1 MDIAKL
7 HLHWGERRYKG
18 KTYRSYSLAR
28 AYRDKGKSR
37 KEIVLKLGKLTESEV
52 QRWQDALQAAK
63 HPQAFLTTLEQLV
76 VTQRYAYLD
85 VAVVNAIWD
94 ALNLNSAFPHT
105 GKRRLALASIARI
118 LTLNRCIDPAAK
130 SKTPDWF
137 QRTALPWLLQ
147 IPVEQV
153 NASRIFRELVAIEHH
168 KEALCQH
175 LFSHL
180 CRTYPDAMGTVFY
193 DLSSTTFSGSRCLL
207 MKWGYCKEGYHNHVV
222 LALVVNRFGLPFYW
236 EVLPGKTSDVTTIAW
251 LLERLNQRFQGL
263 KVTLTFDR
271 GMVSDSN
278 LRLLE
283 EAEMKYI
290 SAMDKDQ
297 IEGLTGIDFRTFSHL
312 DPKQIEQQV
321 QNLPEF
327 TKLTAAIYYREAGMS
342 GARRYI
348 LCFSPPLF
356 KEQRRAR
363 TEAVIAFQR
372 VVQELNA
379 ELRTAQKSRQ
389 HDATL
394 KKVRQHLQKA
404 KLKDVVQVTLQPLQI
419 PVNTANTTRLV
430 RTWQATV
437 DVDNSAMRHAG
448 RLDGFWLLV
457 TNHTEHDDE
466 YWPAQELIPPYQEK
480 TVIEAAFRDIKSFIE
495 IRPVYVWTEAH
506 VKAHYT
512 LCVLAYL
519 INRILSLRLH
529 HNSGTEITEHIVSHE
544 RLYHELSACQI
555 DCIEVKNVQLSTY
568 NMTRP
573 NQIQQEL
580 LERIELP
587 HLLHQEVFGS
597 VIERANNTMSSNK
610 KTENDCIPGV

>member
-37 KEIVLKLGKLTESEV
+37 KEIVLKLGKLTESEL
-52 QRWQDALQAAK
+52 QRWRDILQAAK

-85 VAVVNAIWD
+85 VAAVNAIWD

-105 GKRRLALASIARI
+105 GKRRLALGLIARI
-118 LTLNRCIDPAAK
+118 LTLNRCIDPVAK

-137 QRTALPWLLQ
+137 RRTALPWLLQ
-147 IPVEQV
+147 IPVERV
-153 NASRIFRELVAIEHH
+153 NASRIFRELVAIEQH

-175 LFSHL
+175 LFSYFW
-180 CRTYPDAMGTVFY
+180 RRYPDAMRTVFY
-193 DLSSTTFSGSRCLL
+193 DLSSTTFSGSHCLL

-222 LALVVNRFGLPFYW
+222 LALVVNRLGLPFYW
-236 EVLPGKTSDVTTIAW
+236 EVLPGKTPDVTTITW
-251 LLERLNQRFQGL
+251 LLERLKQRFQDL
-263 KVTLTFDR
+263 KVTLTVDR
-271 GMVSDSN
+271 GMVSDNN

-283 EAEMKYI
+283 EAEIKYI

-297 IEGLTGIDFRTFSHL
+297 IEGLTGIDFSPFSHL

-321 QNLPEF
+321 QSLPDF
-327 TKLTAAIYYREAGMS
+327 TKLTATIYYREAGVS

-348 LCFSPPLF
+348 LCLSPHLF

-363 TEAVIAFQR
+363 AEAVMAFQH

-394 KKVRQHLQKA
+394 KKFSQHLQKA
-404 KLKDVVQVTLQPLQI
+404 KLKDFVHVSLEPLQI
-419 PVNTANTTRLV
+419 PVKTANTTRLV

-437 DVDNSAMRHAG
+437 DIDDSVMRHAG

-457 TNHTEHDDE
+457 TNHTEHQHE
-466 YWPAQELIPPYQEK
+466 YWPAQELIAPYQEK

-512 LCVLAYL
+512 ICVLAYL
-519 INRILSLRLH
+519 INRTLTLRLH
-529 HNSGTEITEHIVSHE
+529 SSPGTDISEHIVSHE
-544 RLYHELSACQI
+544 RLYQELSACQI
-555 DCIEVKNVQLSTY
+555 DCIEVNNVQLSTY

-573 NQIQQEL
+573 NRVQQEL

-587 HLLHQEVFGS
+587 HLLHQEVFDS
-597 VIERANNTMSSNK
+597 VIERANNNMSSNK
-610 KTENDCIPGV
+610 KIENDCIPGV

>member
-28 AYRDKGKSR
+28 AYRDNGKSR
-37 KEIVLKLGKLTESEV
+37 KDIVMKLGKLTKPEV
-52 QRWQDALQAAK
+52 QRWQNALQTAK

-76 VTQRYAYLD
+76 VTRRYAYLD
-85 VAVVNAIWD
+85 VAAVNAIWD
-94 ALNLNSAFPHT
+94 ALHLNRVFRHI
-105 GKRRLALASIARI
+105 GKRTLALASIAKI
-118 LTLNRCIDPAAK
+118 LTLNRCLDPAAK

-137 QRTALPWLLQ
+137 RRTALPWLLQ
-147 IPVEQV
+147 VPVKQV
-153 NASRIFRELVAIEHH
+153 NASRIFRELIAIEQH
-168 KEALCQH
+168 KEALWQH

-180 CRTYPDAMGTVFY
+180 CRRYPDAMRTVFY
-193 DLSSTTFSGSRCLL
+193 DLSSTTFSGSHCLL

-222 LALVVNRFGLPFYW
+222 LALVVNRLGLPFYW
-236 EVLPGKTSDVTTIAW
+236 EVLPGKTSDVTTITR
-251 LLERLNQRFQGL
+251 LLDRLKQRFQDL
-263 KVTLTFDR
+263 RVTLTFDR
-271 GMVSDSN
+271 GMVSDNN

-283 EAEMKYI
+283 EAEITYI

-297 IEGLTGIDFRTFSHL
+297 IEGLTGIDFSAFSHL
-312 DPKQIEQQV
+312 EPQQIEQQV
-321 QNLPEF
+321 QRLPHF
-327 TKLTAAIYYREAGMS
+327 TELTSTIYYRES
-342 GARRYI
+342 GEHGTRRYI
-348 LCFSPPLF
+348 LCFTPHLF

-363 TEAVIAFQR
+363 AEAVTTFRR

-379 ELRTAQKSRQ
+379 ELRTAKKSRQ
-389 HDATL
+389 HDATM
-394 KKVRQHLQKA
+394 KKFTQPLRKA
-404 KLKDVVQVTLQPLQI
+404 KLNNVVHVTLQPLQI
-419 PVNTANTTRLV
+419 PIKTVSATRFV

-437 DVDNSAMRHAG
+437 DVDDTAMRHAG

-457 TNHTEHDDE
+457 TNHTEHE
-466 YWPAQELIPPYQEK
+466 HVRWPAKELIPPYQEK
-480 TVIEAAFRDIKSFIE
+480 TVIEAAFRDIKSCIE

-519 INRILSLRLH
+519 INRTLTLRLH
-529 HNSGTEITEHIVSHE
+529 ANPGGDVTQHIVSHE

-573 NQIQQEL
+573 NRVQQEL

-597 VIERANNTMSSNK
+597 VIERANNKMSSNK
-610 KTENDCIPGV
+610 KK

>member
-1 MDIAKL
+1 MDIANL

-18 KTYRSYSLAR
+18 RTYRSYSLAH
-28 AYRDKGKSR
+28 AYRDNGKSR
-37 KEIVLKLGKLTESEV
+37 KEIVLKLGKLTDAEV
-52 QRWQDALQAAK
+52 QRWRDVLQAAK
-63 HPQAFLTTLEQLV
+63 HPQAFLTTLEHLV

-94 ALNLNSAFPHT
+94 AVNLNSAFPHT

-118 LTLNRCIDPAAK
+118 LTLNRCLDPAAK
-130 SKTPDWF
+130 SKTPEWF
-137 QRTALPWLLQ
+137 RSTALPWLLR

-180 CRTYPDAMGTVFY
+180 CRKYPEAMRTVFY
-193 DLSSTTFSGSRCLL
+193 DLSSTTFSGSHCLL
-207 MKWGYCKEGYHNHVV
+207 MQWGYCKEGYHNHVV
-222 LALVVNRFGLPFYW
+222 LALVVNRLGLPFYW
-236 EVLPGKTSDVTTIAW
+236 EVLPGKTPDVTTMTW
-251 LLERLNQRFQGL
+251 LLDRLKQRFQDL

-271 GMVSDSN
+271 GMVSDNN

-283 EAEMKYI
+283 EAEIKYI

-297 IEGLTGIDFRTFSHL
+297 IEGLTEIDFRTFSYL
-312 DPKQIEQQV
+312 NPKQIEQQV
-321 QNLPEF
+321 QRLPDF
-327 TKLTAAIYYREAGMS
+327 TKLTATIYYREAGVR

-348 LCFSPPLF
+348 LCFSPHLF
-356 KEQRRAR
+356 KEQRRTRA
-363 TEAVIAFQR
+363 EAVMAFQR

-394 KKVRQHLQKA
+394 KKFRQHLHKA
-404 KLKDVVQVTLQPLQI
+404 KLKDVVHVTLEPLQI
-419 PVNTANTTRLV
+419 PVNTGNATRLV

-437 DVDNSAMRHAG
+437 DVDDNAMRHAG

-457 TNHTEHDDE
+457 TNHPEHE
-466 YWPAQELIPPYQEK
+466 HGHLHWPAQELIPPYQEK
-480 TVIEAAFRDIKSFIE
+480 TVIEAAFRDIKSFID
-495 IRPVYVWTEAH
+495 IRPVYVWTEDH

-519 INRILSLRLH
+519 INRTLTLRLH
-529 HNSGTEITEHIVSHE
+529 SNPGTESTEHIVSHE
-544 RLYHELSACQI
+544 RLYQELSACQI
-555 DCIEVKNVQLSTY
+555 DCIEVNNVQLATY

-573 NQIQQEL
+573 NRVQQEL
-580 LERIELP
+580 VERIELP
-587 HLLHQEVFGS
+587 HLLHQEVVGA

-610 KTENDCIPGV
+610 KTKMTV